1 MVAFGAAV
9 DEQRFHRDA
18 GSLWR
23 QDGMPA
29 NTPTVTPV
37 CRRHWWLIHTR
48 RHVLVKMRV
57 CLSFRG
63 FCHQRLCL
71 CRLGFFCRLIL
82 TEDRTERETDMKTWS
97 RLQEKYDLVI
107 QYYRQYYQLDLE
119 QIAKQC
125 QKLTVK

>member
-57 CLSFRG
+57 CLSGASATSDYAYADWASFVAW
-63 FCHQRLCL
+63 
-71 CRLGFFCRLIL
+71 IL
-82 TEDRTERETDMKTWS
+82 TEEKAERDADMKKWS